1 MFTRSLLRSRVVS
14 RLAIRQFSKVQPSLQ
29 EIEHEDESASSIL
42 EGEME
47 PVTQASY
54 FQSATSE
61 VFKKEWNS
69 INSIEKMNEFY
80 NKNKENFTQVGQ

>member
-1 MFTRSLLRSRVVS
+1 ME
-14 RLAIRQFSKVQPSLQ
+14 P
-29 EIEHEDESASSIL
+29 EDESASSIL
-42 EGEME
+42 ENEME

-69 INSIEKMNEFY
+69 INSIEKLNDFY
-80 NKNKENFTQVGQ
+80 LKNKDNFT